1 MKIIL
6 TQDVLNLGRIG
17 EVKRVADGYAR
28 NYLIPQ
34 GLAVQATQGA
44 MKEFERRREVEAR
57 KDERFAEHAEA
68 LAQKL
73 DGLTLTFE
81 AKAGSK
87 GRLYGSITPSE
98 IADELSSK
106 LGETLD
112 RRKHVHCEPIRE
124 VGEHKVQIRLTA
136 DIVPE
141 ITVIV
146 KPEGGELPEP
156 EQESASSDP
165 VLAE

>member
-6 TQDVLNLGRIG
+6 TQDVPSLGRTG

-44 MKEFERRREVEAR
+44 ITEFERRREIEAH
-57 KDERFAEHAEA
+57 KDARFAEHAEA
-68 LAQKL
+68 LAEKL
-73 DGLTLTFE
+73 RGLTLTFE

-87 GRLYGSITPSE
+87 GRLYGSITPME
-98 IADELSSK
+98 IADELSRE
-106 LGETLD
+106 LGEKLD

-124 VGEHKVQIRLTA
+124 IGEHKVQIRLTA

-146 KPEGGELPEP
+146 KPEGGELPES
-156 EQESASSDP
+156 EQETVSDQPVSA
-165 VLAE
+165 E